1 MDNKVSFF
9 DQELQDQCKELVEV
23 YGETI
28 GSQLWI
34 DDDYYDGE
42 YCNPP
47 SYRWSTVL
55 VPVYKVSTV
64 SLIVGIFNVLY
75 KCGSWHPWDFRED
88 GAIKLE
94 TLRQ

>member
-1 MDNKVSFF
+1 MDNKITFF

-47 SYRWSTVL
+47 SYRWSTAL

-75 KCGSWHPWDFRED
+75 
-88 GAIKLE
+88 
-94 TLRQ
+94 